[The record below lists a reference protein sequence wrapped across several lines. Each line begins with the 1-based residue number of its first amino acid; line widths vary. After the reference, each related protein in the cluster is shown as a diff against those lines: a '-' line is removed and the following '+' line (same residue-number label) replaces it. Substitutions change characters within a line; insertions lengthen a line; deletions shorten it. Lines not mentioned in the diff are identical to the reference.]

1 MLDQSRMCLLFDAL
15 ISPSSVLK
23 LSVQDYNRQLVCKCV
38 CVRARVCVLSRV
50 RFSGNPWTVDRQ
62 APLSMEFSRQNY
74 WNGLPFPTTS
84 GNLPDPGIEPRLSCL
99 LHWQADSTTASF
111 GPKVRIFFIFVL
123 KFLSIIRND
132 LFTKMTK

>member
-62 APLSMEFSRQNY
+62 APLSMEFSRQEY
-74 WNGLPFPTTS
+74 WRGLPFST
-84 GNLPDPGIEPRLSCL
+84 PGIWRGLPFSTPGIFPCISCFGRQIL
-99 LHWQADSTTASF
+99 YHCTTWEAPSALQWKTNNF
-111 GPKVRIFFIFVL
+111 
-123 KFLSIIRND
+123 
-132 LFTKMTK
+132 